1 MSITAAAAGRGTTGS
16 LSLPWI
22 IAASRLFC
30 GHAYRRL
37 GQREPYPR
45 VGFIVTNLTRSA
57 ESRRRPIDTPD
68 GLGFRDDLGDQSIFC
83 LHQGAPLPS
92 SPVASLT
99 RFRLGRRSGE
109 AFFHLV
115 KLCFCQIFKR
125 QELVAGTCT
134 DSDQLV

>member
-57 ESRRRPIDTPD
+57 ESRRRPIDTPT
-68 GLGFRDDLGDQSIFC
+68 
-83 LHQGAPLPS
+83 
-92 SPVASLT
+92 ASASATIWVIRASFACIKAHLCHL
-99 RFRLGRRSGE
+99 RLS
-109 AFFHLV
+109 HH
-115 KLCFCQIFKR
+115 
-125 QELVAGTCT
+125 
-134 DSDQLV
+134 